1 MERERNEIGYK
12 ANSQYWCLTAG
23 HSTGNVSMTSASSAI
38 VLRAAV
44 NPFLICKASHTWS
57 KMGHHGHFAVKNAVL
72 RWKICWLST
81 AIVTRFRAKK
91 KINAIWIGHHFISYI
106 LIACTKR
113 PLSMTGN
120 DSMAK
125 CMTGQHANDSMT
137 AWHSVWHGTP
147 PASTPE
153 HGWCVGAALTPG
165 LGCPAAGRLHS
176 TSATAQLSSHRPPA
190 QHSQYSYLTDT
201 QYLALNSTN

>member
-23 HSTGNVSMTSASSAI
+23 HSTGNVSMTTASSAI
-38 VLRAAV
+38 VLRVAV
-44 NPFLICKASHTWS
+44 HPFLICKASHTWS

-91 KINAIWIGHHFISYI
+91 SNYVIWIGHHFTSYI

-120 DSMAK
+120 DSMPK
-125 CMTGQHANDSMT
+125 CMTGQHANDSMAQCMT
-137 AWHSVWHGTP
+137 WHAPRVHTWARLVCWCCSDSWPRLPGCWPPPLHLCHGSVVLTP
-147 PASTPE
+147 PT
-153 HGWCVGAALTPG
+153 WYCVVLTVVSLP
-165 LGCPAAGRLHS
+165 
-176 TSATAQLSSHRPPA
+176 QSSLISF
-190 QHSQYSYLTDT
+190 Q
-201 QYLALNSTN
+201 